1 MTTAARPSGTARP
14 RDRLIAAVVLSA
26 VIGLIGGGLA
36 AWGIYARFGPV
47 ERVIQQTIVG
57 PGGGSGDTLTAGA
70 IAQAKSA
77 SVVEVLTRTVTP
89 ASLLSGPTGIVNG
102 FVVSASGLVLTSIH
116 AIQGAATLRVA
127 TADGHSYAATIVR
140 ADPTHGVVLL
150 QAVGAQNL
158 TPLTFATVAPRVGDL
173 AIAVAHTPF
182 SPVTLSTGT
191 ISSVGVTVTLT
202 DSEPV
207 LRDTLTVD
215 ATPDSRQDGAPLL
228 NGNGDVIGVVVD
240 VGGAAPGVVALSMT
254 AASGL
259 VAEATGSGGNAAAP
273 NLGANS
279 EVIDPATAA
288 AAGVP
293 VGALIL
299 SVTIGG
305 PAAEAGVLAGDV
317 VTAVGNTSIDAT
329 HPFDPAIL
337 GLAPDQQV
345 ALTVYRDGAT
355 RSLELLVGSG

>member
-1 MTTAARPSGTARP
+1 MTTAARPARP
-14 RDRLIAAVVLSA
+14 RDRMIAAVVLSA

-47 ERVIQQTIVG
+47 ERVIQQTVVG
-57 PGGGSGDTLTAGA
+57 PGGGNGDTLTAGA
-70 IAQAKSA
+70 IASAKSA

-89 ASLLSGPTGIVNG
+89 TSLLSGPTGIVNG
-102 FVVSASGLVLTSIH
+102 FVVSANGLVVTSVH
-116 AIQGAATLRVA
+116 AIQGAATLRIA
-127 TADGHSYAATIVR
+127 TAGGHSYPATIVR
-140 ADPTHGVVLL
+140 ADPTHGMVLL

-191 ISSVGVTVTLT
+191 ISSVGVAITLM
-202 DSEPV
+202 DNEPV
-207 LRDTLTVD
+207 IRDVLTVD

-240 VGGAAPGVVALSMT
+240 AAGAAPGVVALSMS
-254 AASGL
+254 AASEL
-259 VAEATGSGGNAAAP
+259 VATATAGGGNTAVP
-273 NLGANS
+273 NIGADS

-288 AAGVP
+288 AAGLP

-299 SVTIGG
+299 SVVVGG
-305 PAAEAGVLAGDV
+305 PAAQAGLVAGDV
-317 VTAVGNTSIDAT
+317 VTAVGTTSIDAT
-329 HPFDPAIL
+329 HPFDPTTL

-345 ALTVYRDGAT
+345 ALTVYRDGTT